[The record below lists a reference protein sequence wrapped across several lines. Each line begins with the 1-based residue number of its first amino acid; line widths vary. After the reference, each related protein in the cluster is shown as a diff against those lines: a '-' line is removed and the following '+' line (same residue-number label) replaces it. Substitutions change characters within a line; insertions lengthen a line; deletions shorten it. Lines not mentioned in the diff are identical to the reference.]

1 MKKMIA
7 MALLLGMMMS
17 LPGNAQES
25 VDEKKL
31 VVGLRTNLLTW
42 TLGAPSIG
50 VDVRFAQHWQVGVDV
65 AYSDCVT
72 DNDNPTVRIQ
82 TLGLQARRYFR
93 PFGTHHVGQDLDG
106 DGVAYTS
113 DSRGW
118 FVGLDARSTHF
129 TDQFFTSNDGTHG
142 DISAV
147 GLVGGYSFTLSRC
160 GKKGHWGVD
169 ALMGLGFIHKD
180 YERYEWYEPVQMF
193 RTTGSN
199 VNNKFGLTTLEL
211 SLTYNF

>member
-1 MKKMIA
+1 
-7 MALLLGMMMS
+7 
-17 LPGNAQES
+17 
-25 VDEKKL
+25 
-31 VVGLRTNLLTW
+31 
-42 TLGAPSIG
+42 
-50 VDVRFAQHWQVGVDV
+50 
-65 AYSDCVT
+65 
-72 DNDNPTVRIQ
+72 
-82 TLGLQARRYFR
+82 
-93 PFGTHHVGQDLDG
+93 
-106 DGVAYTS
+106 
-113 DSRGW
+113 
-118 FVGLDARSTHF
+118 VGLDARSTHF
-129 TDQFFTSNDGTHG
+129 TDQFFTSDDGTHG
-142 DISAV
+142 DIWTA